1 MDPPEAALPGALDVL
16 LRPALGTHDQYILRF
31 QEQIYPHPKAFIIP
45 SEFFFFFFFPSGRK
59 DNSGSKSSHLLV
71 KPRSFTHVGLHILG
85 LF

>member
-31 QEQIYPHPKAFIIP
+31 QEQIYPHPKAFITS
-45 SEFFFFFFFPSGRK
+45 SEFFFFFFPSGRK

>member
-16 LRPALGTHDQYILRF
+16 LRPALGTHDDQYILRF
-31 QEQIYPHPKAFIIP
+31 QEQIYPHPKAFITS
-45 SEFFFFFFFPSGRK
+45 SEFFFFFFPSGRK